1 MILWLPER
9 LYECLKNDEY
19 YHQIAKK
26 ATDEVFYGNDYLS
39 IISCYQ
45 HQDEK
50 LWSIL
55 DYMRSKMPNKYLNEF
70 DAVMLDK
77 YDELNYDDM
86 DIETKILWLYN
97 YNNGDMAMDSKSD
110 SINQECIKL
119 YEDNVIANNLQ
130 VSPFIHTIY
139 YFRQVYEM
147 IIRYT
152 NRQKNLRELKN
163 FINDETKIYEEMIE
177 KSSEESFKQI
187 MFSKREQM
195 YTLYLEFIGQFI
207 SEHNEV
213 YEILWKI
220 VDNQAFKYN
229 YFSYYKLTFFLLWFQ
244 TYCDV
249 RDDDKALNCLNKLV
263 ELITYGFKNKNDAV
277 DSLNHYNKQ
286 FIDDFLVLAK
296 FVYELVSEY
305 MPNLDKQWDLISIL
319 QPSEYRF
326 FKGCLTLED
335 QRVVKDFNV
344 NDRFYG
350 YKWMLAHK
358 DYFKYLDNAQL

>member
-177 KSSEESFKQI
+177 KSSEE
-187 MFSKREQM
+187 
-195 YTLYLEFIGQFI
+195 
-207 SEHNEV
+207 
-213 YEILWKI
+213 
-220 VDNQAFKYN
+220 
-229 YFSYYKLTFFLLWFQ
+229 
-244 TYCDV
+244 
-249 RDDDKALNCLNKLV
+249 
-263 ELITYGFKNKNDAV
+263 
-277 DSLNHYNKQ
+277 
-286 FIDDFLVLAK
+286 
-296 FVYELVSEY
+296 
-305 MPNLDKQWDLISIL
+305 
-319 QPSEYRF
+319 
-326 FKGCLTLED
+326 
-335 QRVVKDFNV
+335 
-344 NDRFYG
+344 
-350 YKWMLAHK
+350 
-358 DYFKYLDNAQL
+358 